1 MTNLQY
7 CTEIL
12 GIIGDVSVAED
23 AIYQLGFDVYRKL
36 GGQEDK
42 PTIDTIYKELK
53 QAISIWDNT
62 DNLTITENGSYS
74 LLGKTIDVSVACGP
88 TPVIIQN
95 DEIWYTGTEALSDDS
110 FNVLDASGNRLT
122 LLSNTFSDGNG
133 ILKFSGDIIKIG
145 SGAFWYKNTLTGIEI
160 PNSVLSIG
168 ENAFMSS
175 RNLQNVVLGEGVT
188 SIEEG
193 AFYETCI
200 GPLFNVPDTVTSIEE
215 AIFMRCNNLEYAYL
229 GKGITSIPDNT
240 DNKLVIFKGCQNLS
254 SVEINMPTIVG
265 QTFTSS
271 NNMNNILTTERLH
284 PMQVEYIIGNDV
296 TRIGEYA
303 FYGTPSHVKSITIG
317 TGVTNIRQSA
327 FRDSQIKSL
336 NIPNNVTTLGANLCY
351 GCTSLQSVTISNG
364 ISVIPGYCFSGCT
377 NLSNITYNGTMDQW
391 TALNK
396 LVGWRTDVPATV
408 VHCTDG
414 DISIYT
420 P

>member
-62 DNLTITENGSYS
+62 DNLIITENGTYS

-88 TPVIIQN
+88 TPVIQPA
-95 DEIWYTGTEALSDDS
+95 DEIWYTGTEALPNNN

-133 ILKFSGDIIKIG
+133 ILKFSADISKIG
-145 SGAFWYKNTLTGIEI
+145 NNAFFNLQMLTGIEI
-160 PNSVLSIG
+160 PDSVLTIG
-168 ENAFMSS
+168 ENAFDYSK
-175 RNLQNVVLGEGVT
+175 NLQNVTLGAGVT
-188 SIEEG
+188 SLERA
-193 AFYETCI
+193 AFYETKI
-200 GPLFNVPDTVTSIEE
+200 GPTFSVPDTVTSLGQ
-215 AIFMRCNNLEYAYL
+215 ALFMYCKSLESVYL
-229 GKGITSIPDNT
+229 GKGIITIPDNT
-240 DNKLVIFKGCQNLS
+240 DNQLPIFAGCENLS

-271 NNMNNILTTERLH
+271 KNMNNILSTNRAWPH
-284 PMQVEYIIGNDV
+284 DVEYIIGNDV

-327 FRDSQIKSL
+327 FKDSKITSL

-351 GCTSLQSVTISNG
+351 DCTSLQSVTISNG

-396 LVGWRTDVPATV
+396 LVEWRTDVPATV